1 MNKPTPKE
9 RLEHIRGSILK
20 IKSFVKN
27 LSTDDFLSDILVQN
41 AVLYQFIIIG
51 EAIRHV
57 DKSIL
62 DKYQYPWHIPR
73 SFRNFLAH
81 EYHKIRLES
90 VYNAAND
97 LDELLQTMRSF
108 AGAHDD
114 GYVRLREGG
123 H

>member
-9 RLEHIRGSILK
+9 RLEHIKDAIFK
-20 IKSFVKN
+20 IKSFVYNSSKDEF
-27 LSTDDFLSDILVQN
+27 LTDIMRQN

-51 EAIRHV
+51 EAIHHV

-62 DKYQYPWHIPR
+62 DKYAYPWHIPR

-97 LDELLQTMRSF
+97 LDELLKTIELILLKEFKQ
-108 AGAHDD
+108 
-114 GYVRLREGG
+114 
-123 H
+123 

>member
-9 RLEHIRGSILK
+9 RLEHISGAVLK
-20 IKSFVKN
+20 IKSFVYGISK
-27 LSTDDFLSDILVQN
+27 DEFLSDIIRQS

-62 DKYQYPWHIPR
+62 DKYPYPWHFPR

-97 LDELLQTMRSF
+97 LDELLKIIELILSKEF
-108 AGAHDD
+108 K
-114 GYVRLREGG
+114 
-123 H
+123 

>member
-1 MNKPTPKE
+1 MNKPTPKA
-9 RLEHIRGSILK
+9 RLEHIRGAIFK
-20 IKSFVKN
+20 IKSF
-27 LSTDDFLSDILVQN
+27 LEGMSADDFFSDIIKQN

-62 DKYQYPWHIPR
+62 DKYAYPWHIPR

-81 EYHKIRLES
+81 EYHAIRLEM

-97 LDELLQTMRSF
+97 LDDLLKIIELILS
-108 AGAHDD
+108 
-114 GYVRLREGG
+114 REF
-123 H
+123 